1 MTAINNVG
9 NYNLKNQPTVVTN
22 VPNNV
27 KKMNFKANNDKF
39 VKQPSVL
46 DQQANIRRALE
57 EQEKEQKKA
66 KRKQNL
72 TWGLGIGA
80 SLVLILALGGP
91 MLTSLFSKEGKKLKE
106 LTKKVAQIK
115 DEVIKREAEEELAR
129 QAHERSLYRVADL
142 IELDRLA
149 STTEKRTPAKIGVVE
164 KALGKKII
172 GQEKAKQPTIDF
184 LEAMNYDINNDIVA
198 NRPIIYAIDGP
209 PGTCK
214 STLMQETA
222 DALGMYLKKISLNNI
237 EKPGS
242 LVGFER
248 TYVGAKAGAFAT
260 GQLEGGTKKVFFML
274 DELEKAPVEVQ
285 NALLSLLDD
294 QAKFKDLY
302 YNCEIDLSQSIFGI
316 TTNELER
323 LKGTA
328 LYDRIK
334 PFVIKVTGY
343 NNETKAKI
351 AKLKLENALKEFKM
365 LEKVEIK
372 DDIYRII
379 AESTTD
385 QGGRETTQIAEKKL
399 VQELKKLLN
408 YKKPGEK
415 IVVDKTFI
423 EKFLEANKQV

>member
-1 MTAINNVG
+1 MLNIQSVE
-9 NYNLKNQPTVVTN
+9 NYNLKNQPTVVGN

-27 KKMNFKANNDKF
+27 KNMTFKASDDKF
-39 VKQPSVL
+39 VRQPSVL
-46 DQQANIRRALE
+46 DQQANMRRALE
-57 EQEKEQKKA
+57 EQKKTEKKQKI
-66 KRKQNL
+66 KQNL

-91 MLTSLFSKEGKKLKE
+91 MLSSFFGKEGKQLKE

-115 DEVIKREAEEELAR
+115 NDVIKREAEEELAR

-142 IELDRLA
+142 VQLDELA
-149 STTEKRTPAKIGVVE
+149 SSMEARTPADIGAV
-164 KALGKKII
+164 KTALGKKII
-172 GQEKAKQPTIDF
+172 GQDKAKEPIYNF
-184 LEAMNYDINNDIVA
+184 LEAINYDIANDIPA
-198 NRPIIYAIDGP
+198 NAPRIIAIDGP

-214 STLMQETA
+214 STLMKEA
-222 DALGMYLKKISLNNI
+222 SDSLGMYLKKISLNNI
-237 EKPGS
+237 DKPGS

-260 GQLEGGTKKVFFML
+260 GQLEGGTKKVFYML
-274 DELEKAPVEVQ
+274 DELEKAPIEVQ

-302 YNCEIDLSQSIFGI
+302 YNCEIDLSQTIFGI

-323 LKGTA
+323 LRGTA

-334 PFVIKVTGY
+334 PFVIKVSAYDDG
-343 NNETKAKI
+343 TKAKI
-351 AKLKLENALKEFKM
+351 AKLKIQEALKLNKM
-365 LEKVEIK
+365 SSKVDIK
-372 DDIYRII
+372 EEVYDII
-379 AESTTD
+379 ANSTTD

-399 VQELKKLLN
+399 IDELKKLLN
-408 YKKPGEK
+408 HKKGNEK

-423 EKFLEANKQV
+423 EKFLAENKQV